1 MASSSNTFVENWS
14 DADHDNIF
22 INKILQSGELKQQFL
37 EDFTLFHYQLPI
49 GMPNDVRVELNA
61 KHDGESTMQAALDFL
76 HKGLANCLE
85 EGWSRK
91 VLEALKENNQAHLS
105 ELFKPTESDRENYL
119 QHKKKLEEAEKRR
132 KEQKKAESADDNA
145 KQGMTSNIQKNDGN
159 IVQQFIKVHGGATV
173 HIGGHISGEQ
183 SKISNKSDEFS
194 EHDSESLADLVRKGQ
209 SKSRKSSSVS
219 EKSIVMDNNS
229 IMEILRRNN
238 NFLTKENKNLEN
250 QLNSQKESFNRDVA
264 KYEDTIKN
272 LTKNISDVSNENQ
285 KMKVKNEKLQKENK
299 KLKDDMENLKQKHT
313 IDKEKMSAEI
323 KQLKIEKQNKKEEQ
337 NKIKEKMSAEIK
349 QLKNKLQYKEEEQNK
364 IKEKM
369 SAEIK
374 QLKNELQDK
383 EEKEK
388 KIKVQKSAEI
398 EQLKNEMQDKEEE
411 QNKITEQM
419 SAEIKQLKNE
429 LQDKEEKQNKIA
441 EQISAEIKQIEK
453 YLQNKKI
460 MLFGGKNNP
469 RSCYSFSFSSQQ
481 WTKLPDLPSDRNCH
495 GLAVIGQSAY
505 LVGGYNNKDID
516 EYNLTTKKIRKM
528 NSMKTNRRKFGIC
541 VHTEHKILITGGWE
555 NGSTDSCFLYDTIEN
570 TFETIGS
577 LNTGRHAHVVVNEG
591 NTAYAI
597 GGLDTNNKILNTI
610 EVLNETTQ
618 KWKLLETTLLIPRYF
633 HQAVVHKNS
642 IYIIGGKDGSDEQTD
657 TIEKFDLLTER
668 IDFLNVK
675 LKIARSSPAVAKY
688 MNDLYIIGGYTGNGK
703 TSTVEIFDLDKEEM
717 REGKELPVAD
727 YAFTACVL

>member
-219 EKSIVMDNNS
+219 EKSIVMDKNS
-229 IMEILRRNN
+229 EKMEILKRNN
-238 NFLTKENKNLEN
+238 KSLATENKNLKI
-250 QLNSQKESFNRDVA
+250 QLNSQKESFNRDVSR
-264 KYEDTIKN
+264 YEEMTDS
-272 LTKNISDVSNENQ
+272 LAKNISYVLNEQQNI
-285 KMKVKNEKLQKENK
+285 KIENK
-299 KLKDDMENLKQKHT
+299 QLQIVKIRMSAESKELKTELEDL
-313 IDKEKMSAEI
+313 KEKYTIVEEEMSAEI
-323 KQLKIEKQNKKEEQ
+323 KQLKIEKRNKKKEQ
-337 NKIKEKMSAEIK
+337 NKIKQQISAEIN
-349 QLKNKLQYKEEEQNK
+349 QLKTKL
-364 IKEKM
+364 
-369 SAEIK
+369 
-374 QLKNELQDK
+374 
-383 EEKEK
+383 
-388 KIKVQKSAEI
+388 
-398 EQLKNEMQDKEEE
+398 QDKEEE
-411 QNKITEQM
+411 QNAIKEQISAEINQLKKKLQDKEEEQNIITEQM

-429 LQDKEEKQNKIA
+429 LQDKEEEQNKIKK
-441 EQISAEIKQIEK
+441 QMSAEINQLKNEMQDKEED
-453 YLQNKKI
+453 KKI
-460 MLFGGKNNP
+460 MLFGGRNNP

-481 WTKLPDLPSDRNCH
+481 WTKLPDLPSDRRNH
-495 GLAVIGQSAY
+495 GLAVIGRSAY
-505 LVGGYNNKDID
+505 MLGGENNKDVE
-516 EYNLTTKKIRKM
+516 EYNCTTKKFRKL
-528 NSMKTNRRKFGIC
+528 NSMKTSRSMFKMC
-541 VHTEHKILITGGWE
+541 VHTENEILIAGGWE
-555 NGSTDSCFLYDTIEN
+555 NRPTDSCFLYDTIRN
-570 TFETIGS
+570 KFETIGS
-577 LNTGRHAHVVVNEG
+577 FNTGRYGHALVNEG

-597 GGLDTNNKILNTI
+597 GGADSNDKALNTI
-610 EVLNETTQ
+610 EVLDETTQ
-618 KWKLLETTLLIPRYF
+618 KWKLLETTLIIPRYF

-642 IYIIGGKDGSDEQTD
+642 IYIIGGKVKINERTD
-657 TIEKFDLLTER
+657 IIEKFDLRTGR
-668 IDFLNVK
+668 IKLLNVK
-675 LKIARSSPAVAKY
+675 LKLARNGLAVAKY

>member
-238 NFLTKENKNLEN
+238 NFLTKENKNLKN

-264 KYEDTIKN
+264 THEEMTESLRKKISDVLNENQNMKIENKELQIEIKELKAQLEFEKQKYTIDVSRYREMTDS
-272 LTKNISDVSNENQ
+272 LTKNISDVLNENQ
-285 KMKVKNEKLQKENK
+285 NMKIEN
-299 KLKDDMENLKQKHT
+299 ENLQIVKIQKSAESKELKTELEDLKEKHT
-313 IDKEKMSAEI
+313 IVKEQMSVEI
-323 KQLKIEKQNKKEEQ
+323 NQLKKT
-337 NKIKEKMSAEIK
+337 
-349 QLKNKLQYKEEEQNK
+349 LQDKEEEQNI
-364 IKEKM
+364 IKEQM
-369 SAEIK
+369 
-374 QLKNELQDK
+374 
-383 EEKEK
+383 
-388 KIKVQKSAEI
+388 SAEI
-398 EQLKNEMQDKEEE
+398 EQLKNE
-411 QNKITEQM
+411 
-419 SAEIKQLKNE
+419 
-429 LQDKEEKQNKIA
+429 LQDKKE
-441 EQISAEIKQIEK
+441 
-453 YLQNKKI
+453 QNKKI
-460 MLFGGKNNP
+460 MLFGGFENP

-481 WTKLPDLPSDRNCH
+481 WTKLPDLPSDRKNH

-505 LVGGYNNKDID
+505 LVGGDNNKDIN
-516 EYNLTTKKIRKM
+516 EYNLTTKQFRRM
-528 NSMKTNRRKFGIC
+528 NSMKTDRDRLSMCFYTAN
-541 VHTEHKILITGGWE
+541 KILITGGWE
-555 NGSTDSCFLYDTIEN
+555 NGSTDSCFLYDTITN
-570 TFETIGS
+570 KFETIGS
-577 LNTGRHAHVVVNEG
+577 LNTRRYAHVVVNEG

-597 GGLDTNNKILNTI
+597 GGVGKNVKRLNTI
-610 EVLNETTQ
+610 EVLDETTQ

-642 IYIIGGKDGSDEQTD
+642 IYIIGGRDGSDERTD
-657 TIEKFDLLTER
+657 TIEKFDILTER
-668 IDFLNVK
+668 IKLLNVK
-675 LKIARSSPAVAKY
+675 LKFARNSFAAAKH
-688 MNDLYIIGGYTGNGK
+688 MNDLYIIGGNTGEDYTP
-703 TSTVEIFDLDKEEM
+703 TVEIFDLNKEEM

-727 YAFTACVL
+727 CAFTACVL